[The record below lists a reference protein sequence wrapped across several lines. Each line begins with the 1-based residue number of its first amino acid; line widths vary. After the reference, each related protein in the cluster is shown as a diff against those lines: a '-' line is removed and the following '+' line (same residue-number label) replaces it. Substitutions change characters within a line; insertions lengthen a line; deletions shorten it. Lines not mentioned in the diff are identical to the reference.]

1 MKASKDHERLDMLTG
16 SVPRTDRDLHALIR
30 LVRASRRI
38 VALTG
43 AGCSTGSGIPDY
55 RDETGEWKRK
65 PPLRFQ
71 HFIASA
77 ENRKRYWAR
86 SMVGWGLVEAAR
98 PNAAH
103 AALATIE
110 MSGRLRY
117 LVTQN
122 VDGLH
127 QKAGSERVN
136 DLHGRVDRV
145 CCLGCDARL
154 SRVSFQERL
163 VLMNP
168 QWRSRTAGFAPDGD
182 ADLEGVAFES
192 FRVPECTR
200 CSGVLKPDVVF
211 FGESVPRPRVEEA
224 MANVD
229 AADLLLVVG
238 SSLMVWSGYR
248 FVKRAVERGVPVAA
262 VNFGRTRADA
272 EIRVKVRGDCAAVL
286 DAVVRAV
293 LA

>member
-1 MKASKDHERLDMLTG
+1 MSGTSLVKLT
-16 SVPRTDRDLHALIR
+16 R
-30 LVRASRRI
+30 LVRASGRI

-55 RDETGEWKRK
+55 RDDDGEWKCT
-65 PPLRFQ
+65 PPLRIQQFVD
-71 HFIASA
+71 SA
-77 ENRKRYWAR
+77 ETRKRYWAR
-86 SMVGWGLVEAAR
+86 SMVGWRLVEAAQ

-103 AALATIE
+103 EALAAIE
-110 MSGRLRY
+110 ASGRLRY

-136 DLHGRVDRV
+136 DLHGRVDQV
-145 CCLGCDARL
+145 CCLECDARL
-154 SRVSFQERL
+154 TRVDFQQRL
-163 VLMNP
+163 GGMNP
-168 QWRSRTAGFAPDGD
+168 QWRAEAVSYAPDGD
-182 ADLEGVAFES
+182 AELDGVDFGG
-192 FRVPECTR
+192 FRVPECAR
-200 CSGVLKPDVVF
+200 CAGVLKPDVVF

-248 FVKRAVERGVPVAA
+248 FVRRAAEQGIPVAA
-262 VNFGRTRADA
+262 VNLGKTRADA
-272 EIRVKVRGDCAAVL
+272 EIDLKVRADCGEVL
-286 DAVVRAV
+286 QAIVGA
-293 LA
+293 LPA